1 MADDPT
7 PSGDPAPERE
17 RERYEVEIRVDW
29 ISGQMF
35 VSDHVTNIGKG
46 GLFIKSDKPLPKGEV
61 EMVLWLPGK
70 APVHAT
76 GRVVW
81 NADPSRAAGQP
92 IGGGGLSFIHKHPPP
107 PAPPP
112 HHPPRP
118 PPRRPGGGPRCLPP
132 RGCAPS

>member
-7 PSGDPAPERE
+7 SPGDPAPERE
-17 RERYEVEIRVDW
+17 HERYEVEIRVDW

-92 IGGGGLSFIHKHPPP
+92 IGGGGRCFLDLRPPDRAPPPAYLRGPPPP
-107 PAPPP
+107 PAA
-112 HHPPRP
+112 R
-118 PPRRPGGGPRCLPP
+118 
-132 RGCAPS
+132 AP